1 MDIGKSCYKEVIV
14 KLNDLDPG
22 LVDQFASID
31 LEEIVDEI
39 LDGVLDLTR

>member
-1 MDIGKSCYKEVIV
+1 MIIGKSCYKEVIE

-22 LVDQFASID
+22 LLDQFAFID
-31 LEEIVDEI
+31 LQEIVDEI